1 VGRLLARVGG
11 GRCIE
16 GERVGNIGN
25 GFGQCGKVGG
35 VLGRMLEELH
45 TGKKRCFDILR

>member
-1 VGRLLARVGG
+1 VGDVLRGNG
-11 GRCIE
+11 W
-16 GERVGNIGN
+16 GNIGN